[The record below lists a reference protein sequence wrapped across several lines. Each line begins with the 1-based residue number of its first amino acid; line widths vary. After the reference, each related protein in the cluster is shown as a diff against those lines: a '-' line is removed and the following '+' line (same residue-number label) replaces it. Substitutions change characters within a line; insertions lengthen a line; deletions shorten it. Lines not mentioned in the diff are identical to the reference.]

1 MSSCPHQSAEC
12 PLSVHQLK
20 DRNQGTRVVRARP
33 HLSAKCLPTKR
44 NTQESELSAPV
55 RQLRN
60 TQEPLMSAPV
70 CTYPPSVHQKRET
83 PRSRVRSKS
92 DASVRMISSCPPN
105 VRQLSAQCLSTK
117 RDAQEPALST
127 LVRTCPPNVSQ
138 LRDSSILNH
147 YWCKKLHSVFQE
159 TVSST
164 RPGIL
169 KC

>member
-1 MSSCPHQSAEC
+1 MSAPGHTCP
-12 PLSVHQLK
+12 PSVCQLRGTP
-20 DRNQGTRVVRARP
+20 RNQSCL
-33 HLSAKCLPTKR
+33 HLSAPVLTCPP
-44 NTQESELSAPV
+44 NV

-105 VRQLSAQCLSTK
+105 VRQLSAQRLSTK

-138 LRDSSILNH
+138 LR
-147 YWCKKLHSVFQE
+147 E
-159 TVSST
+159 TPRNQGCPHLSAPVHQISAN
-164 RPGIL
+164 
-169 KC
+169 